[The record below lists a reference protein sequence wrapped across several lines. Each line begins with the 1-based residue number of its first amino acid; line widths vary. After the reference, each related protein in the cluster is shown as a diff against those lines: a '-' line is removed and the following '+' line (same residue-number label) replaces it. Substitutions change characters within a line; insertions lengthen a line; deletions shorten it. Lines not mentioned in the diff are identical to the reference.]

1 MRPHPHRRKAT
12 RRRIGAALAL
22 LILPLPASALAGSPA
37 HSESPPRLVS
47 LNPSLTAILI
57 ALDARETLVGV
68 DDYSARQQAAVEDL
82 PRVGGLFNPS
92 LEAVVA
98 LAPDRVVLVPSAEQ
112 RDLRGRLEALE
123 IEVSSFEN
131 QRFDEVL
138 DNIERL
144 GRLVGRRPEAAD
156 RIAAIRRVRAEI
168 AKRTVDL
175 PAPRTLVVLQRD
187 PLFIVGRD
195 NFVAEMLTT
204 AGGKNLGE
212 VFESPYPRVGME
224 WVVETAPEVLLDMD
238 PDASSASQFWSRWPT
253 LPAVAGAR
261 VVSLDPKS
269 VTLPGP
275 WLDRALLALASALHG
290 PAFAAQISQPS
301 EAPGVAASP

>member
-1 MRPHPHRRKAT
+1 MTRGSVAGLSAALLGARGLEVWARNGSFARLSVTPHPGIGASPGPATLPRMRPHPHRCSAT

-22 LILPLPASALAGSPA
+22 LVLSLPASALADSPA
-37 HSESPPRLVS
+37 LTSSPPRLVS

-68 DDYSARQQAAVEDL
+68 DDYSARQQAAVEGL

-112 RDLRGRLEALE
+112 RDFRGRLEALE
-123 IEVSSFEN
+123 IEVSTFEN

-138 DNIERL
+138 DNIARL
-144 GRLVGRRPEAAD
+144 GRLVERQPQAAD

-168 AKRTVDL
+168 TKRTTGL
-175 PAPRTLVVLQRD
+175 PAPRTLVVLQRE

-195 NFVAEMLTT
+195 NFVAEMLET
-204 AGGKNLGE
+204 AGGKNLGDA
-212 VFESPYPRVGME
+212 FESPYPRVGME
-224 WVVETAPEVLLDMD
+224 WVVESAPEVLIDMD
-238 PDASSASQFWSRWPT
+238 PD
-253 LPAVAGAR
+253 
-261 VVSLDPKS
+261 
-269 VTLPGP
+269 
-275 WLDRALLALASALHG
+275 
-290 PAFAAQISQPS
+290 
-301 EAPGVAASP
+301 